1 MITQLNPGNLG
12 PTARATNEKLMAGF
26 IQADLPRWVGLD
38 TRRSVVLYDGNFVFD
53 YALDAL
59 PNERALRALY
69 HQTPVRYWSKRV

>member
-38 TRRSVVLYDGNFVFD
+38 TRAVGGAVWREFLVQ
-53 YALDAL
+53 
-59 PNERALRALY
+59 LRAG
-69 HQTPVRYWSKRV
+69 RVA